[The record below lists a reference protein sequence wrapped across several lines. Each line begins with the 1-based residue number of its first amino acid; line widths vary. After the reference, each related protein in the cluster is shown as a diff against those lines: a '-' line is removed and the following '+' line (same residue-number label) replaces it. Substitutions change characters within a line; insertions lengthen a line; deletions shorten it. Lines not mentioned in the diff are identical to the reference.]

1 MVWSFKK
8 NTYIYFLIFFPS
20 RKKEKKSKYTS
31 FSTYHKYI
39 FYVLNYRYKCF
50 SLIERSTNLENVV
63 WKKIVKLQNKL
74 ISFFWC
80 LNFAFISYKK
90 GVWESFKSKWDF
102 LKMYIMTWKMSM
114 AFICK
119 IEKKS
124 TLNSNIHFYF
134 KWMFNFAIEYI
145 RVTKYHTNV

>member
-1 MVWSFKK
+1 MVSSIKK
-8 NTYIYFLIFFPS
+8 KYIFFFFQIFFPS
-20 RKKEKKSKYTS
+20 CKKEKKIQNTLL
-31 FSTYHKYI
+31 FPLFI
-39 FYVLNYRYKCF
+39 NIFFYVLNYRYKCF
-50 SLIERSTNLENVV
+50 SLVEKSTNLENVV

-119 IEKKS
+119 DRKNLLWIQTYIS
-124 TLNSNIHFYF
+124 ILNECLISQLNI
-134 KWMFNFAIEYI
+134 
-145 RVTKYHTNV
+145 